1 MIELLHKIE
10 KSLADILYRNAG
22 NIKTMY
28 IDYHKPYVSRIWFI
42 DTETNCRVF
51 LHKIEPCTESKE
63 ALYHPHPWD
72 SAMRIVKGEYEM
84 GVGHSETNEIPKTD
98 CKLILRAGACY
109 EMTEKHGWHYVSPV
123 NGCAYTLMITPNKL
137 NGREAPI
144 EPKKTFRKLTSKEVE
159 DMFYVFSEEY
169 GGFSVEMADMVEDVE
184 DKDLFIPG
192 PNEEDIKKNDVPFTE
207 KHQEIYEELKVIK
220 DNTVVEV
227 KSDPEPV
234 FKRGDKVNF
243 KGDANFAPMK
253 GTYVWAVNEHMML
266 MYYIEHPDG
275 NITKE
280 SIARNGG
287 LPDGFE
293 TPHSKNFKEGLKYI
307 CVTGNQLEKAE

>member
-1 MIELLHKIE
+1 M
-10 KSLADILYRNAG
+10 SY
-22 NIKTMY
+22 
-28 IDYHKPYVSRIWFI
+28 SRF
-42 DTETNCRVF
+42 F
-51 LHKIEPCTESKE
+51 KAP
-63 ALYHPHPWD
+63 
-72 SAMRIVKGEYEM
+72 
-84 GVGHSETNEIPKTD
+84 
-98 CKLILRAGACY
+98 
-109 EMTEKHGWHYVSPV
+109 
-123 NGCAYTLMITPNKL
+123 PNKL

-243 KGDANFAPMK
+243 KGDTNYAPMK

-280 SIARNGG
+280 SIAQNGG

-307 CVTGNQLEKAE
+307 CVTGSQLEKAE